1 MLNKVILVGR
11 MVRDPE
17 LNTTNSGIAVCRFT
31 VAIDRPFRKDA
42 EKQADFIGVT
52 AWRTTAEFISK
63 YFAKGSAI
71 IVEGSLRN
79 NDYTDKDGIKHYSMN
94 VLASNV
100 SFGGSNGK
108 KSNANNVIGQAEQNS
123 NDIVQTVNEPIQ
135 IGNLNEF
142 EEILSDGEIPF

>member
-1 MLNKVILVGR
+1 MLNKVILIGR
-11 MVRDPE
+11 LTADVE
-17 LNTTNSGIAVCRFT
+17 LSQTPTGINYCRFT
-31 VAIDRPFRKDA
+31 IAINRPFQKDK
-42 EKQADFIGVT
+42 EEQADFIRVT
-52 AWRTTAEFISK
+52 AWRATAEFISK
-63 YFAKGSAI
+63 YFSKGSAI

-108 KSNANNVIGQAEQNS
+108 KSNTNNVIGQAEQNS

-142 EEILSDGEIPF
+142 EEILSDGEVPF